1 MTDTKTATDDRPTR
15 VLVPVLVS
23 FESESFTVRDFTLDL
38 SVGGLFLLTDHVCP
52 WGTVGT
58 MKFRSSQFE
67 EPFTIQGRVVRVVS
81 ETELAAGK
89 PPGLGIEFLDLT
101 DEVQEKL
108 EELVGGVRS
117 GSVVEAI
124 RKSVREGER
133 TLDQDLRNRPVDQKV
148 MLAAVAGPEEIRALI
163 RDANPTVMIRL
174 LNSPRLTPEHV
185 MQMLRNRNLP
195 TRVLSSICRS
205 LSTRSNEESRWLFVT
220 HPNAMFSE
228 VVAEMKKLN
237 RSKLLQLSRE
247 PDVRQNVRLK
257 AREMTGQLSG
267 QRR

>member
-1 MTDTKTATDDRPTR
+1 MTCTGTVAADRTTR
-15 VLVPVLVS
+15 VQVPVLVS

-38 SVGGLFLLTDHVCP
+38 SAGGIFLMTDHVCP

-89 PPGLGIEFLDLT
+89 PPGLGIEFIELSDDVKKKLD
-101 DEVQEKL
+101 D
-108 EELVGGVRS
+108 LVGGVRV

-133 TLDQDLRNRPVDQKV
+133 TLDQDLRSRPADQKV
-148 MLAAVAGPEEIRALI
+148 MLATVATSEEVRALI
-163 RDANPTVMIRL
+163 RDGNPTVMIRL
-174 LNSPRLTPEHV
+174 LTSPRMTPEHV
-185 MQMLRNRNLP
+185 LQMLRNRNLP
-195 TRVLSSICRS
+195 TRVLSAICRS
-205 LSTRSNEESRWLFVT
+205 LTSRSNEEARWLFVT

-228 VVAEMKKLN
+228 VLAEMKKLN
-237 RSKLLQLSRE
+237 RAKLLRLIRE

-257 AREMTGQLSG
+257 AREMTGQV
-267 QRR
+267 

>member
-1 MTDTKTATDDRPTR
+1 MTDTKTATVDRPSR

-23 FESESFTVRDFTLDL
+23 FESEAFTVRDFTLDL
-38 SVGGLFLLTDHVCP
+38 SIGGIFLVTDHVCP

-81 ETELAAGK
+81 EAELAAGK
-89 PPGLGIEFLDLT
+89 PPGLGIEFIDLG
-101 DEVQEKL
+101 DELKQKL
-108 EELVGGVRS
+108 EDLVGGVRT

-124 RKSVREGER
+124 RKTVREGER

-148 MLAAVAGPEEIRALI
+148 MLATVANSDEVRALI

-174 LNSPRLTPEHV
+174 LSSPRLTPTHL
-185 MQMLRNRNLP
+185 MQILRNRNLP
-195 TRVLSSICRS
+195 TRVLSAICRTLAS
-205 LSTRSNEESRWLFVT
+205 RSNEEARWLFVT
-220 HPNAMFSE
+220 HANAMFSE

-257 AREMTGQLSG
+257 AAPT
-267 QRR
+267 QRANSRP

>member
-1 MTDTKTATDDRPTR
+1 MTCTKTATVDRPQR
-15 VLVPVLVS
+15 ILVPVLVS

-38 SVGGLFLLTDHVCP
+38 SAGGIFLLADHVCP
-52 WGTVGT
+52 CGTVGT

-81 ETELAAGK
+81 EDDLAAGK
-89 PPGLGIEFLDLT
+89 PPGLGIEFINLA
-101 DEVQEKL
+101 DELKQKL
-108 EELVGGVRS
+108 EDLVGGVRI

-124 RKSVREGER
+124 RKSVREGDR
-133 TLDQDLRNRPVDQKV
+133 TLGQDLRNRPADQKV
-148 MLAAVAGPEEIRALI
+148 MLATVATSEEVRALI

-174 LNSPRLTPEHV
+174 LSSPRLTPTHL

-195 TRVLSSICRS
+195 TRVLSSICRG
-205 LSTRSNEESRWLFVT
+205 LSARSNEESRWLFVT

-237 RSKLLQLSRE
+237 TFKLRRLTRE
-247 PDVRQNVRLK
+247 PDVRENVRAK
-257 AREMTGQLSG
+257 AREMAGQLSG